1 MEKSNEN
8 AILWGLIER
17 IGIIIVLAG
26 ALTLIIP
33 SLIGAQSNYT
43 LLAGAGILVLGA
55 IAHIVVTMLAIDKD
69 STSYTIEEE
78 EEVTAEFVAAA
89 AEEKVEVA
97 AEEKVEVTTEEPAK
111 VTEVVAEKEKAI
123 KVE

>member
-78 EEVTAEFVAAA
+78 EVTAEFVAAA

>member
-78 EEVTAEFVAAA
+78 VTAEFVAA
-89 AEEKVEVA
+89 A

>member
-78 EEVTAEFVAAA
+78 EVTAEFVAAA
-89 AEEKVEVA
+89 AEEEKVEVA
-97 AEEKVEVTTEEPAK
+97 AEEPAK

>member
-69 STSYTIEEE
+69 STSYTIKE
-78 EEVTAEFVAAA
+78 EEVTAEFVAA
-89 AEEKVEVA
+89 A

>member
-55 IAHIVVTMLAIDKD
+55 IAHIVVTMLAIDKTVLLILLRKKKLQQN
-69 STSYTIEEE
+69 SLPQQQ
-78 EEVTAEFVAAA
+78 
-89 AEEKVEVA
+89 K
-97 AEEKVEVTTEEPAK
+97 KK
-111 VTEVVAEKEKAI
+111 LK
-123 KVE
+123 